1 MKESEIVYNNIR
13 TLCISFLSFMKKYT
27 LLFSSLIAIALT
39 TYFSLLPLGWV
50 TQADI
55 SDLYFSKITP
65 AGFTFSIWS
74 LIYLS
79 WLWLGIMQATWK
91 EKGGKK
97 ALYLSCALA
106 LTVLWL
112 VPWHFNFIGT
122 SFLVMLLLLF
132 VLAYLYNERK
142 YSKYFQWTLELFFGW
157 IIVAT
162 IANFHALLI
171 AYDLYFFPVIFTVIS
186 LILWLW
192 VNTQFIRKKD
202 SYIPAFVYI
211 WALIGIIISQ
221 NNTFIQGTSS
231 ISILILL
238 ALMAG
243 KYQVHQK
250 RKKKQ

>member
-1 MKESEIVYNNIR
+1 
-13 TLCISFLSFMKKYT
+13 MKKYT
-27 LLFSSLIAIALT
+27 LLISSLIAIALT
-39 TYFSLLPLGWV
+39 TYFSLLPLGGV

-79 WLWLGIMQATWK
+79 WLWLWIVQGVGK
-91 EKGGKK
+91 EKWGKK
-97 ALYLSCALA
+97 SLYLSCAIA
-106 LTVLWL
+106 LTALWL

-122 SFLVMLLLLF
+122 SFLVMMLLLF
-132 VLAYLYNERK
+132 ILLYLYNERK
-142 YSKYFQWTLELFFGW
+142 YSTYFQWTLELFLGW

-171 AYDLYFFPVIFTVIS
+171 AYDLYFFPVVFTLIS

-192 VNTQFIRKKD
+192 VNTQFIRNRN

-211 WALIGIIISQ
+211 WALLGIIISQ
-221 NNTFIQGTSS
+221 SNSLIQGTSS
-231 ISILILL
+231 VSILILL
-238 ALMAG
+238 AVMAG
-243 KYQVHQK
+243 KYRVFHK
-250 RKKKQ
+250 RKKK